1 MERSD
6 FPHKNGVVGKIV
18 RVIFKKGGD
27 VEGIT
32 IFILTNPFQRYLYF

>member
-6 FPHKNGVVGKIV
+6 FPHKNGVVGKTGM
-18 RVIFKKGGD
+18 VILKKVGD

-32 IFILTNPFQRYLYF
+32 IFILTNPYQR